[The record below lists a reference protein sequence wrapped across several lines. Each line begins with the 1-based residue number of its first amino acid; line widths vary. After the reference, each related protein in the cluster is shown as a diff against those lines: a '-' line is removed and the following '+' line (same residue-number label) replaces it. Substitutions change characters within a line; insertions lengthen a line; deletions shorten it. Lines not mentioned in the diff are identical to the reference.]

1 MNTTNNNFFNN
12 IKNTLSKNLI
22 KESREL
28 RNTLYSQGKTRQLSD
43 EDFQNYKLSSTNN
56 YVRSEADLISP
67 IPNEINGVVDLDV
80 LKNLKNF
87 SSTIKNL
94 EEKSATLCATIS
106 SSPLPSSVGVAGV
119 SSSPLPSSPTDEMIQ
134 KELSELTT
142 KIIEYF
148 EEIMPPQFMQS
159 MLIIPKNQ
167 LHKYKLHKIVLL
179 EYNEY
184 IQETCKVVN
193 DISNKLS
200 THVKSYSYTKNIK
213 RKSRNTFPSFK
224 NKLNEILL
232 KHAKE
237 FGFDEKYQQE
247 KKAHLHHHHHDMQK
261 KEEHLHHHHHD
272 VQKKEED
279 LHHHHHDLQKKEE
292 HLHHHHHDMQQKK
305 ELQKNKKQLKI
316 INRKKIRFMHQKL
329 YEEYK
334 FFKKENPNNIDLDLQ
349 EFPPVKSKVASK
361 NKDVKS
367 VDSVFLH
374 YNMQNFKLIEG
385 RYILIC

>member
-1 MNTTNNNFFNN
+1 
-12 IKNTLSKNLI
+12 
-22 KESREL
+22 
-28 RNTLYSQGKTRQLSD
+28 
-43 EDFQNYKLSSTNN
+43 
-56 YVRSEADLISP
+56 
-67 IPNEINGVVDLDV
+67 
-80 LKNLKNF
+80 LKNLKTF

-94 EEKSATLCATIS
+94 EKKSATLCATIS
-106 SSPLPSSVGVAGV
+106 SSPSPSSVGVAGV
-119 SSSPLPSSPTDEMIQ
+119 SSSPSLSSAGVAGVSSPLPSSAGVAGVSSPPSPLSVSVAGVSSPPSLSSVGVTGVSSLPLPSSPTDEMIK

-142 KIIEYF
+142 NIIEYF

-237 FGFDEKYQQE
+237 FGFDEKYQQK

-261 KEEHLHHHHHD
+261 K
-272 VQKKEED
+272 KED
-279 LHHHHHDLQKKEE
+279 LYHHHHDLQKKEE

-334 FFKKENPNNIDLDLQ
+334 NFKKENPNNIDLDLQ